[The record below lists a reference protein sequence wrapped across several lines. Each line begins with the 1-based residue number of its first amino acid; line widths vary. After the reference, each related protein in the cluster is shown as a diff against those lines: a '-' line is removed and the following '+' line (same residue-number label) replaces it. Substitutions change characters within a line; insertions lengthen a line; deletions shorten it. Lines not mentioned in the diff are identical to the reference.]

1 MILSDIRS
9 QNNQINIII
18 LVKEILYD
26 LKKKNVNRI
35 MLIKIFI

>member
-18 LVKEILYD
+18 WVKEILYD
-26 LKKKNVNRI
+26 LKKK
-35 MLIKIFI
+35 KCE